1 MEGMQQFLEE
11 SMNIDAIV
19 RLALF
24 IGIPAFMMWR
34 GYKKMSEGERKDLKT
49 DVTSKR
55 FIATYGLIALSL
67 VFLLV
72 EPIFEATWMKVIS
85 GVLFSIGMIVSS
97 VFIWLN
103 ASSKWKAVLGI
114 ISSIIALAIFL
125 WTT

>member
-1 MEGMQQFLEE
+1 
-11 SMNIDAIV
+11 MNIDAIV
-19 RLALF
+19 RLAL
-24 IGIPAFMMWR
+24 ILGIPAFMMWR
-34 GYKKMSEGERKDLKT
+34 GYKKMSEEERNDLKT

-55 FIATYGLIALSL
+55 FIATYGLVALSL

-72 EPIFEATWMKVIS
+72 EPIFEMTWMKVIS

-114 ISSIIALAIFL
+114 ISSMIALAIFL
-125 WTT
+125 WAIN

>member
-1 MEGMQQFLEE
+1 
-11 SMNIDAIV
+11 MNIDAIV

-34 GYKKMSEGERKDLKT
+34 GYKKMSEAERNDLKT
-49 DVTSKR
+49 DVSSKR
-55 FIATYGLIALSL
+55 FTATYGLVALSL

-97 VFIWLN
+97 YFIWLN

-114 ISSIIALAIFL
+114 IYSIIALAIFL
-125 WTT
+125 WVIT